1 MIYGI
6 ETVILVVVV
15 AGFFTLAVAFGVTL
29 TLTMHEPLESAF
41 TEVPETEQNFF
52 DFAATTSA
60 TLAPFGT
67 SILAVLLIVAKVASL
82 PFFIV
87 TDFVPTDAAE
97 TVHGS
102 LFTRTQIVCV
112 AIAPVARMRYLVE
125 TVGQIFKVAFPFEPL
140 VAVII
145 AVQPAFALAL
155 TALMARTREVS
166 LTDKADTPPLA
177 QMVVTLSVAATS
189 PPCSQLEPAFTVSTD

>member
-1 MIYGI
+1 V
-6 ETVILVVVV
+6 TVILVVTVF
-15 AGFFTLAVAFGVTL
+15 GFLSLAVAFGVTL

-41 TEVPETEQNFF
+41 TVVPETEQNFF
-52 DFAATTSA
+52 DFAATTST

-67 SILAVLLIVAKVASL
+67 LILVVLLITGKVATP
-82 PFFIV
+82 PFFSVSDFFPTEAAV
-87 TDFVPTDAAE
+87 T
-97 TVHGS
+97 HGT

-145 AVQPAFALAL
+145 ALQPAFALAL
-155 TALMARTREVS
+155 TTL
-166 LTDKADTPPLA
+166 KA
-177 QMVVTLSVAATS
+177 
-189 PPCSQLEPAFTVSTD
+189 

>member
-1 MIYGI
+1 M
-6 ETVILVVVV
+6 TVILVVVV

-41 TEVPETEQNFF
+41 TDVPETEQNFF

-67 SILAVLLIVAKVASL
+67 SILAVLLIVANVASL
-82 PFFIV
+82 PFIIV
-87 TDFVPTDAAE
+87 TDFFPTEAAV
-97 TVHGS
+97 THGT

-125 TVGQIFKVAFPFEPL
+125 TVGQIFKVAFPFEPV
-140 VAVII
+140 VADII
-145 AVQPAFALAL
+145 ALQPAFALAL
-155 TALMARTREVS
+155 TTLMA
-166 LTDKADTPPLA
+166 
-177 QMVVTLSVAATS
+177 
-189 PPCSQLEPAFTVSTD
+189 